1 MLKPLSK
8 PFARLALRYDDRTGQ
23 QRQIQI
29 HLQIHSEQARDTDT
43 SQTASID
50 SARVDEVRFAFAE
63 MGNRIDVGFIHFHKL
78 NSEFKFTCSTFGQL
92 CLWSTS
98 PKRLACALILSF
110 FSWHPLSPSLCR
122 SLCLSECPSC
132 VVCLNIVND

>member
-29 HLQIHSEQARDTDT
+29 HLQIHSEQAAEIQIHRR
-43 SQTASID
+43 QPPSID

-63 MGNRIDVGFIHFHKL
+63 MGNRIDVGFIRFHKL

-110 FSWHPLSPSLCR
+110 FSLPLSVPLLASL
-122 SLCLSECPSC
+122 SVPAVLF
-132 VVCLNIVND
+132 V

>member
-29 HLQIHSEQARDTDT
+29 HLQIHSEQAAEIQIHRR
-43 SQTASID
+43 QPASID

-63 MGNRIDVGFIHFHKL
+63 MGNRIDVGSIHFHKL

-110 FSWHPLSPSLCR
+110 FSLPLSVPLLASL
-122 SLCLSECPSC
+122 SVPAVLF
-132 VVCLNIVND
+132 V

>member
-29 HLQIHSEQARDTDT
+29 HLQIHSEQAAEIQILRR
-43 SQTASID
+43 QPASID

-110 FSWHPLSPSLCR
+110 FSLPLSVPLLASL
-122 SLCLSECPSC
+122 SVPAVLF
-132 VVCLNIVND
+132 V